1 MLLLAVQ
8 ILSLVLV
15 EAEVAF
21 HVDLL
26 DLELVLDLDQTD
38 AVFLPAAPLSSW
50 QLTRAGP
57 SSAHWRAW
65 QGSGEGALHRVAFAV
80 QE

>member
-1 MLLLAVQ
+1 VLLLAVQ
-8 ILSLVLV
+8 IPLLVLV

-50 QLTRAGP
+50 
-57 SSAHWRAW
+57 
-65 QGSGEGALHRVAFAV
+65 
-80 QE
+80 